1 MYGKMTKELA
11 KDLDLKLNVIS
22 VAAGDPLPDS
32 SGKPHPLWTDS
43 LAVVKRERPD
53 FLVLVCNWKDKLK
66 NDEDRLAIAVKELKK
81 VAGVII
87 LITQPPELPKLA
99 SREKIREGS
108 HPTFI
113 EEFQERAARLESER
127 FLKSLETENV
137 IVMDIEPLFVGD
149 RGGVRFA
156 DEDGRQLYQ
165 DFSHLSSLGANLI
178 KADLVNTLMQHKLM
192 LRARIDRS

>member
-1 MYGKMTKELA
+1 MALT
-11 KDLDLKLNVIS
+11 S
-22 VAAGDPLPDS
+22 VSANLDS
-32 SGKPHPLWTDS
+32 SIDTP
-43 LAVVKRERPD
+43 AVEYRP
-53 FLVLVCNWKDKLK
+53 
-66 NDEDRLAIAVKELKK
+66 AIDGLRSIVVFAVFILKK
-81 VAGVII
+81 VAAVII
-87 LITQPPELPKLA
+87 PFIQPPPELPKLA
-99 SREKIREGS
+99 SRERIRKGS
-108 HPTFI
+108 RPAFI
-113 EEFQERAARLESER
+113 EELQELAARLESNR